1 MFISLGMTASRRVRR
16 SAAFCL
22 LLLALGISFTGCKPR
37 PAFEVVT
44 PPAGPTLTK
53 LWEVPDFTLT
63 ERTGKSMSRADL
75 AGKVW
80 VADFFYTTCPGP
92 CPMMTSRLSGLQEK
106 LGNQPD
112 VRLVS
117 ISLDPEKDTPDVLR
131 EYAAKFK
138 AGPDWLFFTGE
149 KAAIRTLSEKGFKLA
164 AVEERNNPE
173 PIIHSTK
180 LVLVDRSGW
189 VRGVYDAIGAD
200 QTARI
205 VADIER
211 LLAEKP

>member
-1 MFISLGMTASRRVRR
+1 MLS
-16 SAAFCL
+16 
-22 LLLALGISFTGCKPR
+22 LLALVGCNR
-37 PAFEVVT
+37 QPAFELLEA
-44 PPAGPTLTK
+44 PPAPSLQK
-53 LWEVPDFTLT
+53 LWQVPDFTLT
-63 ERTGKSMSRADL
+63 ERSGKPMSRADL

-92 CPMMTSRLSGLQEK
+92 CPMMTSRLSALQDK
-106 LGNQPD
+106 LGSQPD
-112 VRLVS
+112 ARLVS

-131 EYAAKFK
+131 EYATRFK
-138 AGPDWLFFTGE
+138 AGSNWLFFTGD

-180 LVLVDRSGW
+180 LVLVDRTGW
-189 VRGVYDAIGAD
+189 VRGVYDGVGED
-200 QTARI
+200 QTARL

-211 LLAEKP
+211 LIAEKP